1 MAATLFSIQM
11 DFNKARAQASQL
23 EEIASSIEKLAADN
37 MEECMAGVS
46 SNWKGESA
54 DLYVKKGRKLESDM
68 LASAK
73 ELRKIAQTVRKI
85 AQNTYNAEKEAILA
99 ARTRTYR

>member
-11 DFNKARAQASQL
+11 DFNRAKAQASQL
-23 EEIASSIEKLAADN
+23 ETIADSIEKLASNN

-54 DLYVKKGRKLESDM
+54 DLYIQKGRQLEREMKD
-68 LASAK
+68 SAK
-73 ELRKIAQTVRKI
+73 ELKRIAQTVRKI
-85 AQNTYNAEKEAILA
+85 AQNTYNAEKKAILA
-99 ARTRTYR
+99 ARNRIYR